1 MNDTPLLS
9 QLAVL
14 LIVTLAFTSETALG
28 FGSTI
33 IAVALGSFFLPLDVL
48 LAAFVPVNV
57 LLSVVLVA
65 RTHAHAE
72 LRLLGLKIL
81 PWVLLGLPLG
91 IYAGSHVREA
101 ILKSIFGVFVLTL
114 AALELRRSQP
124 AANANAATPTAFLD
138 RALLTVAGVVH
149 GAFATGGPM
158 VVFVLG
164 RTLGQDKA
172 RFRATLS
179 VLWLVL
185 NSILLVSFLVKGRL
199 TQSSGLTSALFGVSM
214 LAGFAAGE
222 IAFRRVSAVRFR
234 LGVFAMLGLAGAL
247 MLMTNLGKLWG

>member
-1 MNDTPLLS
+1 M
-9 QLAVL
+9 
-14 LIVTLAFTSETALG
+14 
-28 FGSTI
+28 
-33 IAVALGSFFLPLDVL
+33 
-48 LAAFVPVNV
+48 
-57 LLSVVLVA
+57 
-65 RTHAHAE
+65 
-72 LRLLGLKIL
+72 
-81 PWVLLGLPLG
+81 
-91 IYAGSHVREA
+91 
-101 ILKSIFGVFVLTL
+101 
-114 AALELRRSQP
+114 
-124 AANANAATPTAFLD
+124 
-138 RALLTVAGVVH
+138 AGVVH

-247 MLMTNLGKLWG
+247 MLVTNLGKLWS